1 MVSGIIIPKRFVT
14 TPFDLSPEEWID
26 LRTIVLQAKD
36 HIETRHV
43 PDGYNLGW
51 NVGAVAGQEIDH
63 LHLHII
69 PRYADEPLAGQGIRY
84 AIKQPEN
91 RRPDANQK
99 NAAPVGV
106 ETLQC
111 KVSTPTGAAASTNLA
126 NRRLDIVERRLLVLA
141 DEFLTH
147 PQEAALFRCGGD

>member
-1 MVSGIIIPKRFVT
+1 MALYFGDETIPSEEIVLESDCFLFLMRAQPILVGSGIIIPKRFIT

-26 LRTIVLQAKD
+26 LRTIILQAKE

-51 NVGAVAGQEIDH
+51 NVGAAAGQEVDH

-99 NAAPVGV
+99 NATPPIE
-106 ETLQC
+106 ETLHDN
-111 KVSTPTGAAASTNLA
+111 VSSIGGVASPTS
-126 NRRLDIVERRLLVLA
+126 
-141 DEFLTH
+141 
-147 PQEAALFRCGGD
+147 

>member
-1 MVSGIIIPKRFVT
+1 MTLYFGDETIPPEEIVLESDCFLFLMREQPILNGSGIIIPKRFIT

-26 LRTIVLQAKD
+26 LRTIILQAKE

-91 RRPDANQK
+91 RRPDAN
-99 NAAPVGV
+99 
-106 ETLQC
+106 
-111 KVSTPTGAAASTNLA
+111 
-126 NRRLDIVERRLLVLA
+126 
-141 DEFLTH
+141 
-147 PQEAALFRCGGD
+147 